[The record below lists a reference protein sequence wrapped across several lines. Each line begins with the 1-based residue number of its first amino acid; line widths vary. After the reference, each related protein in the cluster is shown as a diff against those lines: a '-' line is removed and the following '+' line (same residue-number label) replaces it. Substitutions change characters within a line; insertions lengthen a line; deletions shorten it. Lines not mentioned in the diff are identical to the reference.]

1 MMKPMLPPTP
11 TLVATSA
18 SLAVPSAPRTTPTPT
33 ASARSSSSMA
43 ATTTNPGRAAGP
55 RAVSCELAYPC
66 MHVWW
71 CRSLVLPF
79 SVLVFR
85 LVENK
90 QFKLSLISCM
100 SCVRFSVYASY
111 ILWSYVCVDMLVSL
125 SMCVCLFVCVSIS
138 VCKGR
143 FGKFYLIL
151 IL

>member
-1 MMKPMLPPTP
+1 MVLLSLEALRKRNVAGPLLLFNLALYVSMLGF
-11 TLVATSA
+11 A
-18 SLAVPSAPRTTPTPT
+18 SWALNAFV
-33 ASARSSSSMA
+33 
-43 ATTTNPGRAAGP
+43 NPGRAAGP

-151 IL
+151 ILR